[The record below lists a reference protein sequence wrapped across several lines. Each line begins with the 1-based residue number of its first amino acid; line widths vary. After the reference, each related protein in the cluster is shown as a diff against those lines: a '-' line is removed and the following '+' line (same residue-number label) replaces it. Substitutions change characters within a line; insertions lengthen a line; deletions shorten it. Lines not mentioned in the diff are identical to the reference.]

1 MLGELITLGTK
12 FAPQIFSAAT
22 SLFGQSQARSRQ
34 EDAQDFSA
42 QQYATRYQTTV
53 KDLKA
58 AGLNPMLAYGQGPGA
73 SPQSSAASAPA
84 PADLGQITMQS
95 KMNSAQVAN
104 VEADTQNKLESAALI
119 RAQTAQAMSSAN
131 QADAAVTKIGQ
142 EVTNLKE
149 QFKNIPLEG
158 VRLRALA
165 EQLLNSGE
173 LMLQQGLTQQQ
184 VRDHYRTMIQK
195 LKAETKLLDLDYD
208 AADALGNIGREAGQV
223 KPLWDILRSL
233 LRK

>member
-1 MLGELITLGTK
+1 MLGPLLTLGSTLLGGVM
-12 FAPQIFSAAT
+12 ASDRQNDAQEFSADQ
-22 SLFGQSQARSRQ
+22 FSR
-34 EDAQDFSA
+34 
-42 QQYATRYQTTV
+42 RYQIETEDM
-53 KDLKA
+53 KK
-58 AGLNPMLAYGQGPGA
+58 AGLNPMLAYMKGGGTAP
-73 SPQSSAASAPA
+73 SSSAASAPSFDVGA
-84 PADLGQITMQS
+84 SYLAS

-119 RAQTAQAMSSAN
+119 RAQTAQALSSAN

-158 VRLRALA
+158 VRLRAMA
-165 EQLLNSGE
+165 EQLINQGE

-184 VRDHYRTMIQK
+184 VRDHYRTLISK
-195 LKAETKLLDLDYD
+195 LKAETKLLDLDFD

-223 KPLWDILRSL
+223 KPLVDVLRSL